1 MDPIK
6 TGELLRALR
15 MELGMTQQQLAQRL
29 HVGDKAVSK
38 WERGAGCPDISLL
51 PSLAEALGI
60 GLDSLMTG
68 ELDTNAHTGGN
79 MKRTKF
85 YVCPDCGNLV
95 TASAE
100 AALSCCGRPLAALEP
115 QKADEAHRLTVEL
128 VENELFITSGHV
140 MEKEH
145 YIAFLALLRGD
156 SLQLR
161 RLYPEWDMQA
171 RLPAVH
177 GRLLWYCTR
186 YGLFY
191 QDI

>member
-1 MDPIK
+1 MDSIR
-6 TGELLRALR
+6 TGELIRALR

-38 WERGAGCPDISLL
+38 WERGAGCPDVSLL
-51 PSLAEALGI
+51 PSLAEALGV
-60 GLDSLMTG
+60 GLDSLM
-68 ELDTNAHTGGN
+68 
-79 MKRTKF
+79 
-85 YVCPDCGNLV
+85 
-95 TASAE
+95 
-100 AALSCCGRPLAALEP
+100 
-115 QKADEAHRLTVEL
+115 DEAHRLTVEP

-145 YIAFLALLRGD
+145 HIAFLALLRGD

-186 YGLFY
+186 HGLFY

>member
-1 MDPIK
+1 M
-6 TGELLRALR
+6 
-15 MELGMTQQQLAQRL
+15 
-29 HVGDKAVSK
+29 
-38 WERGAGCPDISLL
+38 
-51 PSLAEALGI
+51 
-60 GLDSLMTG
+60 
-68 ELDTNAHTGGN
+68 
-79 MKRTKF
+79 
-85 YVCPDCGNLV
+85 
-95 TASAE
+95 
-100 AALSCCGRPLAALEP
+100 EP
-115 QKADEAHRLTVEL
+115 QKADEAHRLTVEP